1 MSLLH
6 SPLSYGCVQSLP
18 PPCSIPFLA
27 GLRCASAPLNSKLWM
42 RFRGTPTHLH
52 TYVKND
58 PRDEIYN
65 MSWPI
70 HFVNADRPGY
80 RVPEF
85 LWSFRI
91 YYLKKNHGSYFC
103 SRILTWDI
111 SHSQV
116 YIRPRTSFTNNDSDI
131 IRLLRVISASA
142 KIQYPYIYP
151 SHWIDLGRT
160 WHEQN

>member
-1 MSLLH
+1 
-6 SPLSYGCVQSLP
+6 
-18 PPCSIPFLA
+18 
-27 GLRCASAPLNSKLWM
+27 M

-65 MSWPI
+65 MIWPI

-91 YYLKKNHGSYFC
+91 YYLKKK
-103 SRILTWDI
+103 SRLVFFFKETYLRHITFPSL
-111 SHSQV
+111 HS
-116 YIRPRTSFTNNDSDI
+116 S
-131 IRLLRVISASA
+131 
-142 KIQYPYIYP
+142 
-151 SHWIDLGRT
+151 
-160 WHEQN
+160 